1 VTLGDLKERLD
12 RRPSNPFFSDVPK
25 SARVRKRYLIGTSA
39 RSGSTYLCSRLCDSG
54 ALGFPMEF
62 INESYIYEFE
72 RVFPNPS
79 LNDYERYLANHFCS
93 SEGVFGIKS
102 DYYRFEEALRLGLL
116 SSLIQPLDL
125 VIHLWREDYVAQAVS
140 FHLAK
145 ETNVWHS
152 RDLFGRNLEDLHAAV
167 PYSAR
172 AIKEHARSIVNQ
184 EYWWRWYIRT
194 SGAPALDLSYES
206 LLQDLGGVVRQL
218 SEALDVDAPEMLPS
232 SRAISRATSDVSR
245 SWCDRFRDECEDF
258 VEFWD
263 EHRGLI
269 TAQ

>member
-1 VTLGDLKERLD
+1 MTLGDLKARLSG
-12 RRPSNPFFSDVPK
+12 RPSNPFFQGVP
-25 SARVRKRYLIGTSA
+25 SSERVRKRYLIGTSA

-79 LNDYERYLANHFCS
+79 LDDYERYLASHFCS
-93 SEGVFGIKS
+93 ADGVFGIKS

-116 SSLIQPLDL
+116 RSLLQPLDL

-152 RDLFGRNLEDLHAAV
+152 RDLFGRDLEELHAQV
-167 PYSAR
+167 PYCAR

-184 EYWWRWYIRT
+184 EYWWRWYLRV
-194 SGAPALDLSYES
+194 SGVPGIDLSYES
-206 LLQDLGGVVRQL
+206 LLTDVGGAIRRL
-218 SEALDVDAPEMLPS
+218 SEALEVDAPPTPTS
-232 SRAISRATSDVSR
+232 SRVISRATSEVSR
-245 SWCDRFRDECEDF
+245 SWCERFRDECDDF
-258 VEFWD
+258 VDFWD
-263 EHRGLI
+263 EYRGLI
-269 TAQ
+269 TAH